1 MQKRRDK
8 PMEQNTSDFEMT
20 ALLVDLNAIR
30 EYLSQVL
37 AEGDDEELFRAIG
50 YVTQARIRLTEKV
63 TAPLASPSCT
73 CLSASPPP
81 T

>member
-1 MQKRRDK
+1 MN
-8 PMEQNTSDFEMT
+8 QNKSDFDMK

-37 AEGDDEELFRAIG
+37 AEGDDEELLRAIG
-50 YVTQARIRLTEKV
+50 YVTEARIRL
-63 TAPLASPSCT
+63 APKGRAAFDPPFCT
-73 CLSASPPP
+73 CLSFSPPP

>member
-1 MQKRRDK
+1 MDQK
-8 PMEQNTSDFEMT
+8 TSDFDMT

-30 EYLSQVL
+30 EYLSQIL
-37 AEGDDEELFRAIG
+37 AEGDDEELLRAIG
-50 YVTQARIRLTEKV
+50 YVTQARIRLTEKE